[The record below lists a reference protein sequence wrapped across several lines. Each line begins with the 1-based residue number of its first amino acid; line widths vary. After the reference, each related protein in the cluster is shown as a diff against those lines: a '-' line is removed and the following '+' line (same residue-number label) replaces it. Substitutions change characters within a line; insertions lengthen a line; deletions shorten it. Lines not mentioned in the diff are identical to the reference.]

1 MRLFNVLK
9 WNTLLFL
16 GYERVCPNNNVST
29 MAESYHNA
37 TVTNEIKSWYAC
49 SDLCRQSNDCRY
61 WTWYKDDPRANECVT
76 MTTHDD
82 FKSDNNAVS
91 GDRNCEGKMINPNFQ
106 FLL

>member
-9 WNTLLFL
+9 CNTLLFL

-37 TVTNEIKSWYAC
+37 KVTNEINSWYAC
-49 SDLCRQSNDCRY
+49 SDLCKQSNDFRY

-76 MTTHDD
+76 KPTHDD
-82 FKSDNNAVS
+82 FKSNNNAVS
-91 GDRNCEGKMINPNFQ
+91 GDKNCEGNKP
-106 FLL
+106 